1 MQAVVGYFIK
11 PASRDVSVNAKQKP
25 QKQEYKCHRHTA
37 SSVRAAVG
45 VTGGWKTTN
54 GVEMRMVV
62 VTLNGR
68 REDALT
74 SFKPQYALYT

>member
-1 MQAVVGYFIK
+1 MPSSHCV
-11 PASRDVSVNAKQKP
+11 
-25 QKQEYKCHRHTA
+25 
-37 SSVRAAVG
+37 SVRAA
-45 VTGGWKTTN
+45 TGGWKTTN

-74 SFKPQYALYT
+74 SFKPQYALYA